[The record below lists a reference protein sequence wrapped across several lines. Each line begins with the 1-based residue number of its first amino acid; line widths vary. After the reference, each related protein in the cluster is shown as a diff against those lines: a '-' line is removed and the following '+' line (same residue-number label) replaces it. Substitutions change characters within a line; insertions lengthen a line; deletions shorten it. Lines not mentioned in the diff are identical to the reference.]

1 MPAEAARAADVIL
14 DVEFEAGVLYLVVR
28 NIGDGPAS
36 AVRCKF
42 AQPFHGLGGTTEM
55 SALPLFRKLEFL
67 GPGREIRTLLDT
79 TAAYFARKEPAK
91 LEVTVTWRDDVRARA
106 QRAIV
111 HDLSVYRS
119 VAYPT

>member
-1 MPAEAARAADVIL
+1 MSAERPADVIL
-14 DVEFEAGVLYLVVR
+14 DVEFEAGLLYLCLR
-28 NIGDGPAS
+28 NIGEGPAS

-42 AQPFHGLGGTTEM
+42 AQPFHGLGGATDM

-79 TAAYFARKEPAK
+79 ASAYFTRKEPVK
-91 LEVTVTWRDDVRARA
+91 LEVTVTWRDDVRARS

-111 HDLSVYRS
+111 HDLSVYRA
-119 VAYPT
+119 VAYRA